1 MIKKYTHYSV
11 DIEDNLLTV
20 MYPDVDVFLRE
31 RNNITL
37 TALYDDVALVS
48 VKIGGKIINFGKHYF
63 WNAPV
68 VIDVSAYYSKDDVN
82 SINIT
87 IIDGIGLTEEFTIP
101 LSLTKHDC
109 YSPFLEFVPE
119 RCVDAQYARI
129 VPPYR
134 MLWDGKKKTTSML
147 AAVRDDDYFSG
158 YEYEMEG
165 VPYATYRPSNAWLT
179 EKQKIE
185 HLGETYRNTLPVTGN
200 LAELD
205 SNGNPLW
212 IEQGLLYTNPS
223 YYGKTFEEIRVGRTL
238 FCRTKTIFTNYN
250 GLTIGAIP
258 DGLQRKI
265 NFYDTNKKFV
275 YAEYNWSSGAITLN
289 NAYTYPYISI
299 NFKKAGG
306 TAITPSELVG
316 ITSSALTNPEAGKS
330 YRWVIE
336 NNEYKWVELT
346 DEQLIN
352 ERFFWSINGKN
363 DASEVLNKQFEFGKS
378 IDANLVFQKDLSPLV
393 PPNPTPKFE
402 VLQSV
407 KRSVSLADGS
417 MPYVYI
423 RWRTPWGVTVEHLFY
438 LGSYSSDKA
447 DAKEL
452 EGLNYYEE
460 LSNHVRVGSFYLD
473 GITQP
478 YDLFYYKT
486 LENSELVE
494 MYFPSYAFKPATYMP
509 NGDDYVAIKVK
520 SSDVAEAVV
529 DGVTKKTIT
538 FKFELS

>member
-11 DIEDNLLTV
+11 DVEDNILTM
-20 MYPDVDVFLRE
+20 MYPDGDVFLRE
-31 RNNITL
+31 RNDITL

-48 VKIGGKIINFGKHYF
+48 IKIGGKIINFGKHYF
-63 WNAPV
+63 WDAPV

-82 SINIT
+82 SIYIT
-87 IIDGIGLTEEFTIP
+87 IIDGLGLTEEFTIP

-119 RCVDAQYARI
+119 RCGDAPYARI
-129 VPPYR
+129 VPPNR
-134 MLWDGKKKTTSML
+134 MLWDGNKKSTSLL
-147 AAVRDDDYFSG
+147 AAVRDSDRFSG
-158 YEYEMEG
+158 YEYEMES

-179 EKQKIE
+179 TAQKQE
-185 HLGETYRNTLPVTGN
+185 HLGETYHNTLPATGN

-212 IEQGLLYTNPS
+212 IEQGLLLVSSDN
-223 YYGKTFEEIRVGRTL
+223 YGKTFEELRHAEQKY
-238 FCRTKTIFTNYN
+238 CRTKTIFKNYN
-250 GLTIGAIP
+250 GITIGATPNGIQK
-258 DGLQRKI
+258 LVML
-265 NFYDTNKKFV
+265 YDANKK
-275 YAEYNWSSGAITLN
+275 YKSNILWNDSSKTLN
-289 NAYTYPYISI
+289 NASTYPYISLV
-299 NFKKAGG
+299 FKKTNG
-306 TAITPSELVG
+306 TAITPSELKG

-336 NNEYKWVELT
+336 NNKYKWVELT
-346 DEQLIN
+346 AEQLIN

-363 DASEVLNKQFEFGKS
+363 DASEVLNKKFDFGNK
-378 IDANLVFQKDLSPLV
+378 IDANLVFEKVLSPTGT
-393 PPNPTPKFE
+393 PPSKFE

-438 LGSYSSDKA
+438 LGTYSSDKA

-452 EGLNYYEE
+452 ESVNYYEE
-460 LSNHVRVGSFYLD
+460 LSQHVRVGSFYLD
-473 GITQP
+473 GIVQP

-486 LENSELVE
+486 LENAELVE
-494 MYFPSYAFKPATYMP
+494 MYFPNYAFKPATYMP

-520 SSDVAEAVV
+520 SSDVADAVV
-529 DGVTKKTIT
+529 DGVAQRVIT

>member
-1 MIKKYTHYSV
+1 MVKKYTHYSV
-11 DIEDNLLTV
+11 DIEDNILTV
-20 MYPDVDVFLRE
+20 MYPDGDVFLRE

-48 VKIGGKIINFGKHYF
+48 IKIGGKIINFGKYYF

-68 VIDVSAYYSKDDVN
+68 VFDVSAYYSKDDVN
-82 SINIT
+82 SIDIT
-87 IIDGIGLTEEFTIP
+87 IIDGMDLTEEFTIP

-119 RCVDAQYARI
+119 RCSDAPYARI
-129 VPPYR
+129 VPPNR
-134 MLWDGKKKTTSML
+134 MLWDGNKKSTSLL
-147 AAVRDDDYFSG
+147 AAVRDSDRFSG
-158 YEYEMEG
+158 YEYEMES
-165 VPYATYRPSNAWLT
+165 VPYATYRPSDKWLT
-179 EKQKIE
+179 NAQKQE
-185 HLGETYRNTLPVTGN
+185 HLGETYRNTLKATGN

-212 IEQGLLYTNPS
+212 LEQGNVHAIAENL
-223 YYGKTFEEIRVGRTL
+223 GKTFEQLRMPETAIV
-238 FCRTKTIFTNYN
+238 RTKTIFENYN
-250 GLTIGAIP
+250 GLTISAPPTNLYMFIC
-258 DGLQRKI
+258 L
-265 NFYDTNKKFV
+265 YDENKKFAKTIGRTQQSV
-275 YAEYNWSSGAITLN
+275 TLN
-289 NAYTYPYISI
+289 NADTYKYFSI
-299 NFKKAGG
+299 NYSKQNYQP
-306 TAITPSELVG
+306 ITPSELAG
-316 ITSSALTNPEAGKS
+316 ITSSRLTNPEAGKS

-346 DEQLIN
+346 AEQLIN

-363 DASEVLNKQFEFGKS
+363 DASEVLTKQFDFGSKV
-378 IDANLVFQKDLSPLV
+378 DANLVFEKVLSPTGT
-393 PPNPTPKFE
+393 PPSKFE

-417 MPYVYI
+417 LPYVYI

-438 LGSYSSDKA
+438 LGTYSSDKA

-452 EGLNYYEE
+452 ESVNYYEE
-460 LSNHVRVGSFYLD
+460 LSQHVRVGSFYLD
-473 GITQP
+473 GIVQP

-486 LENSELVE
+486 LENAELVE
-494 MYFPSYAFKPATYMP
+494 MYFPSYAFKPSTYMP
-509 NGDDYVAIKVK
+509 NGDDYVAIKIK

-529 DGVTKKTIT
+529 EGVAQRVIT